1 VGLEAPDV
9 NRRGTRKER
18 GPNWERNR
26 AKRQR
31 DIARAEVRFAAL
43 IQTLGGKCAT
53 CGEERPEL
61 LTLDHVDGIT
71 WNRYALRLDARIG
84 KYIRELAEGVR
95 LQVLCGVCNSRDGQA
110 RQQPDYE
117 PCPF

>member
-1 VGLEAPDV
+1 MG
-9 NRRGTRKER
+9 NRRGTKKER

-31 DIARAEVRFAAL
+31 DLARAEVRCAEL
-43 IQTLGGKCAT
+43 IQTLGGVCVD
-53 CGEERPEL
+53 CGEDRPEL
-61 LTLDHVDGIT
+61 LSVDHVDGIT
-71 WNRYALRLDARIG
+71 WDRYALRLDARVG
-84 KYIRELAEGVR
+84 RYIREHVEGVR
-95 LQVLCGVCNSRDGQA
+95 LRVLCGVCNSRDGQA

>member
-1 VGLEAPDV
+1 MSGH
-9 NRRGTRKER
+9 RRGTKRER

-31 DIARAEVRFAAL
+31 DLARAEVRCAEL
-43 IQTLGGKCAT
+43 IQTLGGRCVE
-53 CGEERPEL
+53 CGESEPSML
-61 LTLDHVDGIT
+61 SVDHVDGIT

-84 KYIRELAEGVR
+84 KYIREHAEGVR
-95 LQVLCGVCNSRDGQA
+95 LQVLCLICNGRDGQT
-110 RQQPDYE
+110 RRGRFEGE